1 MNGMET
7 IRTLT
12 LGVAALALGV
22 MAGLF
27 FTFSNTIMPSLGRS
41 EDRTFVEAMQKINVV
56 IVNGRFLVFFVGALI
71 AAGIAAALHLTTGSR
86 RALPWLLIAFAL
98 YLAVIIITG
107 TINIPLNNKLNAAS
121 LTDASAARD
130 AFETVWNRWNLAR
143 TVLSFGAFI
152 AALGGLITHLKQ

>member
-1 MNGMET
+1 MET

-12 LGVAALALGV
+12 LGVAALTLGA
-22 MAGLF
+22 MAGVF
-27 FTFSNTIMPSLGRS
+27 FTFSNSIMPALGRS
-41 EDRTFVEAMQKINVV
+41 DDRTFVEAMQKINVV
-56 IVNGRFLVFFVGALI
+56 IVNGRFLLFFIGALI
-71 AAGIAAALHLTTGSR
+71 AAAIAAALHLTAGSR

-107 TINIPLNNKLNAAS
+107 TVNIPLNNKLSAAS
-121 LTDASAARD
+121 LADASAARD
-130 AFETVWNRWNLAR
+130 AFETVWIRWNLAR